1 MTKALP
7 AGLQELLDA
16 GATTMAYC
24 WRITRGDGL
33 VQGFTEHDRDLT
45 FDATTFEASTGFTA
59 TTMSS
64 ELGLSV
70 DNLNTEGA
78 LSSDTIN
85 EDDLAAGRYDGAEVE
100 LFWVN
105 FQDVAQRV
113 LVMRG
118 SIGEVRRGQTAFS
131 AELRG
136 LTHKLQQASG
146 RTYQR
151 YCDADLGDT
160 RCLVDLDSAAFKSTG
175 TVSSVLNS
183 RIVTATL
190 AAHNTKGFFGLG
202 RLTFTSGPN
211 AGVSIPVKEHTA
223 TGGQARLVLWE
234 PTPFPAGGGDA
245 FTIYAG
251 CSKDAQTCKTKFA
264 NLRNFQGFPY
274 IPGNDYVSRYP
285 NEGGANQ
292 NGGSIFNGSIT

>member
-1 MTKALP
+1 MKALP
-7 AGLQELLDA
+7 AGLQDLLDS
-16 GATTMAYC
+16 GSTTMVYC
-24 WRITRGDGL
+24 WRVTRTDGL
-33 VQGFTEHDRDLT
+33 VQGFTEHDEDLV

-59 TTMSS
+59 TTVSS
-64 ELGLSV
+64 ELGLAV
-70 DNLNTEGA
+70 DNMNTEGA

-105 FQDVAQRV
+105 FEDPAQRV

-118 SIGEVRRGQTAFS
+118 SIGEVKRGQTAFS

-136 LTHKLQQASG
+136 LTHKLQQPSG
-146 RTYQR
+146 RNYQR
-151 YCDADLGDT
+151 YCDADLGDG
-160 RCLVDLDSAAFKSTG
+160 RCRIDLESAAFKSTG
-175 TVSSVLNS
+175 TVSSLVNGRVL
-183 RIVTATL
+183 TATV

-202 RLTFTSGPN
+202 RITFTSGAN
-211 AGVSIPVKEHTA
+211 AGVSVPVKEHSV

-234 PTPFPAGGGDA
+234 PLPFAVAGGDA
-245 FTIYAG
+245 FTVYAG
-251 CSKDAQTCKTKFA
+251 CAKDASTCKSKFA
-264 NLRNFQGFPY
+264 NLANFQGFPY

-292 NGGSIFNGSIT
+292 NGGSIFK